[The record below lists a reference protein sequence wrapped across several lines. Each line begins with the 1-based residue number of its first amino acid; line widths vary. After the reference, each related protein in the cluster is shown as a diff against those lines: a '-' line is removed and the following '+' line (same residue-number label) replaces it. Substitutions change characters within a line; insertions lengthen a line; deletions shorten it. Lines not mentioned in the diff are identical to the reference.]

1 MTVSSTRA
9 TPAKFCRFALLLL
22 RKATRVSCIRTH
34 SELLDCKFDTLRLGA
49 FKQSF
54 PLRMTEKQPD
64 RADSKGEKPAAA
76 DKKSRL
82 AAALRRNLTKRK
94 DIKEAKNVDKP

>member
-9 TPAKFCRFALLLL
+9 TPAKSCRFALLLP
-22 RKATRVSCIRTH
+22 RKATSVPYIRTL
-34 SELLDCKFDTLRLGA
+34 SGSRDCRFDTLRSGA

-54 PLRMTEKQPD
+54 RLRMTEKQPNPFD
-64 RADSKGEKPAAA
+64 PKGEKPGVAE
-76 DKKSRL
+76 KKKRL

-94 DIKEAKNVDKP
+94 DIKEAKGVDNP